1 MRHRLVAAVF
11 SIAAAQL
18 ACSDPTSSGTGRA
31 EALIQ
36 DTPTGTG
43 TISGSLAGNV
53 FASISANGNTWVNL
67 GSPNGITVPLQLT
80 GTTSTVHGEADAAAG
95 TYSRVRL
102 TFDGVVARL
111 QAGSVVGGVTLTS
124 DANITLG
131 GADQRVE
138 LTVTVPSFA
147 VDADPSVQRT
157 VLFELRSH
165 LWLTAAALQAGT
177 VEDAALQA
185 AVQATT
191 RLDPR

>member
-1 MRHRLVAAVF
+1 MRHHLVAAVF
-11 SIAAAQL
+11 SIAGTQL
-18 ACSDPTSSGTGRA
+18 ACSDPTGSGTGRA

-36 DTPTGTG
+36 DTPIGTG
-43 TISGSLAGNV
+43 TVSGSLAGNV
-53 FASISANGNTWVNL
+53 FASISADGTTWVDL

-80 GTTSTVHGEADAAAG
+80 ATTSTVHGEADAAAG
-95 TYSRVRL
+95 VYSRVRL
-102 TFDGVVARL
+102 TFHGVVARL

-124 DANITLG
+124 EANITLG

-138 LTVTVPSFA
+138 LTVTVPSFT

-165 LWLTAAALQAGT
+165 LWLTATALQAGT